1 MYYTVIKHD
10 GNLRTREKFR
20 KHEPQ
25 AYTYF
30 TLIETS
36 LQRPPLYNG
45 QIIRHQGGRCREV
58 ELYFR
63 LKFCKKN

>member
-25 AYTYF
+25 ARRVF
-30 TLIETS
+30 SI
-36 LQRPPLYNG
+36 
-45 QIIRHQGGRCREV
+45 
-58 ELYFR
+58 F
-63 LKFCKKN
+63 LKFSQITGVFYDSLIFNFHALYKLEDFDWLFCNTR